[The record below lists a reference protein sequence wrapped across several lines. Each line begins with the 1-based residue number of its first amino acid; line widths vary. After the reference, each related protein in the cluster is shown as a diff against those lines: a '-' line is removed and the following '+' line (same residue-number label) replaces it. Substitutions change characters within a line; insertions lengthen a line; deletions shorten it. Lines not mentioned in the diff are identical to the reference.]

1 MPTYTLGTAAHFAID
16 DILDDAGLPLS
27 DESNGGPGWSPEPDG
42 LLTNPAVDGNLG
54 NANSTVRGEWA
65 TELANMNTF
74 IQRAASIFGNTSS
87 QLKAV
92 YFPVLSS
99 QWINLSEI
107 FLYNDISA
115 FEGYSRANA
124 ERFFWSELNGP
135 ESYTVKNTILLY
147 QAFFG
152 DGGYDPLPDASVVIT
167 TDGILGRWSL
177 SRVRSLIFI
186 LNRELTLREDARDA
200 AEETEEYILTSTGID
215 YSATDVDFILSNDEW
230 SRWFS
235 TTFDSDTISLMPLIY
250 NFYLTAQYFPDLN
263 QAFRTPKDRIM
274 SILLSTI
281 ANDNNFDSNPDMS
294 RPASDAAIASSTG
307 QDQTAQFNSAARDF
321 ILKMLIKTPIDI
333 LKGIVELTDPHVAI
347 TKGIKVGTGHAF
359 NSLAK
364 VMDSAGIAEGVNEA
378 LSQIGLDPTL
388 NGEDLAKLLLCLIDF
403 AMQEGMIAGIDA
415 LQPPPDDGNPGVP
428 ENFFP
433 RVSIDGI
440 DFTGTVSGMLMMPPG
455 PLGIIYL
462 LLELLRST
470 IDNQNE
476 NVANGGVENA
486 LANDC
491 DDDAETEET

>member
-42 LLTNPAVDGNLG
+42 LLSTPLPDGDLG
-54 NANSTVRGEWA
+54 EPNSTVRGEWA

-250 NFYLTAQYFPDLN
+250 NFYLTA
-263 QAFRTPKDRIM
+263 
-274 SILLSTI
+274 
-281 ANDNNFDSNPDMS
+281 
-294 RPASDAAIASSTG
+294 
-307 QDQTAQFNSAARDF
+307 
-321 ILKMLIKTPIDI
+321 
-333 LKGIVELTDPHVAI
+333 V
-347 TKGIKVGTGHAF
+347 
-359 NSLAK
+359 
-364 VMDSAGIAEGVNEA
+364 
-378 LSQIGLDPTL
+378 
-388 NGEDLAKLLLCLIDF
+388 
-403 AMQEGMIAGIDA
+403 
-415 LQPPPDDGNPGVP
+415 
-428 ENFFP
+428 FP
-433 RVSIDGI
+433 RSQPSIPHPQRQDYEYS
-440 DFTGTVSGMLMMPPG
+440 VVHNCKRQQL
-455 PLGIIYL
+455 
-462 LLELLRST
+462 
-470 IDNQNE
+470 
-476 NVANGGVENA
+476 
-486 LANDC
+486 
-491 DDDAETEET
+491 